1 MLAQS
6 AELRFS
12 VGDRVLWR
20 ARRNLVTFGWSL
32 GDILSGQPKS
42 LPILPEDADGYRLQS
57 VPVAE
62 IASMTTALP
71 GLITSAPQHYP
82 RRYINMADGYDAYMA
97 RFSSKTRS
105 TLGRK
110 ARKVAEAS
118 GGALDI
124 RSFHSPSDV
133 EAFFSGVAPLA
144 AQTYQARFLDAALPV
159 SQAFQ
164 KEALRLAAD
173 DNLRA
178 FVLFIDGEAVAYLY
192 LPVVE
197 DVLVYAYLGYHPAY
211 AHLSPGT
218 VLQLEALK
226 SLYAEQRFR
235 FFDFT
240 EGDGAHK
247 ALFSTHHVDCA
258 TVFLLKATARN
269 RVLLSSQ
276 QAFNAGIAQ
285 AGVLAQQLGAKAAL
299 RRLLRR

>member
-12 VGDRVLWR
+12 IGDRVLWR
-20 ARRNLVTFGWSL
+20 ARRNLVTCGWSL
-32 GDILSGQPKS
+32 GDILRSQPKM

-57 VPVAE
+57 VPA
-62 IASMTTALP
+62 ADLQSMMGALP

-82 RRYINMADGYDAYMA
+82 RRYINMADSYDTYMA

-110 ARKVAEAS
+110 ARKVAEVS
-118 GGALDI
+118 GGTLDV
-124 RSFHSPSDV
+124 RSFHKPGDV
-133 EAFFSGVAPLA
+133 GEFFSAVAPLA
-144 AQTYQARFLDAALPV
+144 AKTYQARLLDAALPV
-159 SQAFQ
+159 SDAFQ
-164 KEALRLAAD
+164 KETLTLAAD
-173 DNLRA
+173 GNLRA
-178 FVLFIDGEAVAYLY
+178 FVLFIDGEVVAYLY

-197 DVLVYAYLGYHPAY
+197 DFLVYAYLGYHPAY

-247 ALFSTHHVDCA
+247 ALFSTHYVDCA
-258 TVFLLKATARN
+258 TVFLLKVNARN
-269 RVLLSSQ
+269 RVLLTSQ
-276 QAFNAGIAQ
+276 QVFNAGIAQ
-285 AGVLAQQLGAKAAL
+285 AGGLAQQLGAKAAL
-299 RRLLRR
+299 KRLLRR